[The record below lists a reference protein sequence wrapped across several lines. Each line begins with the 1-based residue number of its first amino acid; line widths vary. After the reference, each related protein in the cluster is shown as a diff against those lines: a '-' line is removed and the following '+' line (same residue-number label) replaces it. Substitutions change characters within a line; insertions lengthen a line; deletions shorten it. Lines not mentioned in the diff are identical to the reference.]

1 MSLELGNVAATA
13 LVAVAVAMF
22 ARRRGWGIALPLIGV
37 GALMSVLPVGP
48 NAPDS
53 PELFQV
59 IVLAPLVFGE
69 ALGSSYIDIRKVRRP
84 VMALAIGLVAA
95 TTLVV
100 GGVMAVA
107 AVAIPAA
114 MCFALGAVV
123 APTDAV
129 AVATA
134 ARRANLPQRLVLIL
148 EGESLVNDGTGLTAL
163 RVAVTAA
170 VAGSVTLAES
180 GVILAQSVLVGVGVG
195 VVTGFVLVWVLRRS
209 SDLVGSG
216 GLLLVA
222 PFIIYVIAED
232 LGGSE
237 ILAIVVAGLMASH
250 STHSDPSYR
259 GRLQV
264 AIVWKQITFLLQAVA
279 FLLLGLDLPVVLR
292 ALTEAEQT
300 SLLLVVPLVVVALI
314 VTRLLFVTAMI
325 ATSKWGPGTQ
335 KSDWRHGTVMGW
347 AGARGP
353 VSALAAFSIP
363 FVDDAGNPLAGRNE
377 IVAVALCTIVITLLL
392 APTLGPLAR
401 RLGVCDPGDPAMTD
415 RVRIA
420 MARAA
425 LKALDEAETDAE
437 EEGRPLPD
445 SMVALLRAKEEN
457 RLARTTSPDVGPQV
471 AGANRSVLV
480 AIAMAQAEQSE
491 ILRLRTE
498 EGVPDSIARPLL
510 TELDRRIALLRQ
522 SPAAANEPPPAG

>member
-1 MSLELGNVAATA
+1 MSIELGNVAATV
-13 LVAVAVAMF
+13 LVAVAVAML

-53 PELFQV
+53 PEIFQI

-163 RVAVTAA
+163 RVAITAA
-170 VAGSVTLAES
+170 VAGSVTLAEA
-180 GVILAQSVLVGVGVG
+180 GGILAQSVLVGVGVG

-222 PFIIYVIAED
+222 PFVIYVLAEE

-279 FLLLGLDLPVVLR
+279 FLLLGLDLPVVLA
-292 ALTEAEQT
+292 ALTESEQT

-314 VTRLLFVTAMI
+314 ATRLLFVTAMI

-335 KSDWRHGTVMGW
+335 KSDWRHGTVM
-347 AGARGP
+347 
-353 VSALAAFSIP
+353 
-363 FVDDAGNPLAGRNE
+363 
-377 IVAVALCTIVITLLL
+377 
-392 APTLGPLAR
+392 
-401 RLGVCDPGDPAMTD
+401 
-415 RVRIA
+415 
-420 MARAA
+420 
-425 LKALDEAETDAE
+425 
-437 EEGRPLPD
+437 
-445 SMVALLRAKEEN
+445 
-457 RLARTTSPDVGPQV
+457 
-471 AGANRSVLV
+471 
-480 AIAMAQAEQSE
+480 
-491 ILRLRTE
+491 
-498 EGVPDSIARPLL
+498 
-510 TELDRRIALLRQ
+510 
-522 SPAAANEPPPAG
+522 